1 MAKLLQKR
9 KHFDKNRRIHRT
21 LLQLWFHPEL
31 LWNVNQLSVDISH
44 TKWIKNNAILI
55 RLIYIYISY
64 MIYIYISNV
73 SRLHYFLFILCGK
86 CQQII
91 DWHFKEALDEI
102 TAEGGCDVFDGF
114 CQNVFFFAEALPI
127 WEIKFK
133 ITNIYK
139 NIIMSLQK
147 KVVRRM
153 N

>member
-1 MAKLLQKR
+1 MY
-9 KHFDKNRRIHRT
+9 
-21 LLQLWFHPEL
+21 
-31 LWNVNQLSVDISH
+31 VYVY
-44 TKWIKNNAILI
+44 
-55 RLIYIYISY
+55 IYIYDIWY
-64 MIYIYISNV
+64 IYIYHIWYIYIYIYISNV
-73 SRLHYFLFILCGK
+73 SRLHYFLFILYGK

>member
-1 MAKLLQKR
+1 MY
-9 KHFDKNRRIHRT
+9 IYMY
-21 LLQLWFHPEL
+21 
-31 LWNVNQLSVDISH
+31 VYVY
-44 TKWIKNNAILI
+44 
-55 RLIYIYISY
+55 IYIYHIWY
-64 MIYIYISNV
+64 IYIYISNV
-73 SRLHYFLFILCGK
+73 SRLHYFLFILYGEF
-86 CQQII
+86 QQI

-114 CQNVFFFAEALPI
+114 CQNVLFFAEALPI
-127 WEIKFK
+127 WKIKFK

>member
-1 MAKLLQKR
+1 MYVYVY
-9 KHFDKNRRIHRT
+9 IYIY
-21 LLQLWFHPEL
+21 
-31 LWNVNQLSVDISH
+31 DI
-44 TKWIKNNAILI
+44 W
-55 RLIYIYISY
+55 YIYISY
-64 MIYIYISNV
+64 MIYIYIYISNV
-73 SRLHYFLFILCGK
+73 SRLHYFLFILYGK

-91 DWHFKEALDEI
+91 DWRFKEALDEI

>member
-1 MAKLLQKR
+1 MNQKGWGRFLLITIYIYMYVCICIY
-9 KHFDKNRRIHRT
+9 IHI
-21 LLQLWFHPEL
+21 WYM
-31 LWNVNQLSVDISH
+31 
-44 TKWIKNNAILI
+44 
-55 RLIYIYISY
+55 IYIYIIY
-64 MIYIYISNV
+64 DIYIYIYISNV
-73 SRLHYFLFILCGK
+73 SRLHYFLFILYGK